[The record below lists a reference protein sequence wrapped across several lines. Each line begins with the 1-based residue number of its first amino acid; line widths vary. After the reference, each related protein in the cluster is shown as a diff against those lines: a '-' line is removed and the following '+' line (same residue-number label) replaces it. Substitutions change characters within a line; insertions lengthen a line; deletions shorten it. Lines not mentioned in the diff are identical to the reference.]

1 MDIHRLDQ
9 AVQQYYAAAL
19 TSSTHKTYT
28 AAERKYL
35 SFCTEFSI
43 TPIPTS
49 ENVLCYFA
57 ACMGQQGLAAS
68 SIRTYLSGIR
78 QLQIAS
84 GHSDPHIDNMPRLR
98 QVLKGIKIQAAQ
110 SGKTTHSRLPITP
123 SILRKLKSI
132 WIDCDPSFDDLM
144 LWAASVTTF
153 FTFCR
158 SGEITVEKESSY
170 DPQIHLS
177 YSDVAVDNSIS
188 PKAISL
194 TI

>member
-68 SIRTYLSGIR
+68 SIC
-78 QLQIAS
+78 
-84 GHSDPHIDNMPRLR
+84 N
-98 QVLKGIKIQAAQ
+98 
-110 SGKTTHSRLPITP
+110 
-123 SILRKLKSI
+123 
-132 WIDCDPSFDDLM
+132 
-144 LWAASVTTF
+144 
-153 FTFCR
+153 
-158 SGEITVEKESSY
+158 
-170 DPQIHLS
+170 
-177 YSDVAVDNSIS
+177 
-188 PKAISL
+188 
-194 TI
+194 